1 MDSTVIVAIIGG
13 AVTIF
18 NVIFSTVMAN
28 KGSSDG
34 EEGEE

>member
-18 NVIFSTVMAN
+18 NVIFSTVMAS
-28 KGSSDG
+28 KSEKSGK
-34 EEGEE
+34 ET